1 MQCGLWIPIRQFIQ
15 YLLLYLG
22 LNVGALKFWDSSAIL
37 QYCGLGGGG
46 KAWRSRFFGHLAY
59 VRVSWSWSK
68 IFDHDHSQNP
78 NFIWSIHPLDHDHRE
93 NLGLS
98 VAMHMVILQP

>member
-15 YLLLYLG
+15 YVLLYLG

-46 KAWRSRFFGHLAY
+46 KAITIFWPFGLRPG
-59 VRVSWSWSK
+59 VMVVVK
-68 IFDHDHSQNP
+68 
-78 NFIWSIHPLDHDHRE
+78 NF
-93 NLGLS
+93 
-98 VAMHMVILQP
+98 